1 MHPLTPDLSNLPTE
15 ELNTKYNELV
25 KRMLQA
31 QRMGNGS
38 LVNQVGMLLE
48 DYRVELSKRQQKILD
63 DANKNANF
71 KNIIDIN

>member
-1 MHPLTPDLSNLPTE
+1 MHPLTPDLSGIPTE

-38 LVNQVGMLLE
+38 LINQVGMLLE

>member
-15 ELNTKYNELV
+15 ELSTKYNELV

-38 LVNQVGMLLE
+38 LINQVGMILD

>member
-15 ELNTKYNELV
+15 ELSTKYNELV

-38 LVNQVGMLLE
+38 LINQVGMILD
-48 DYRVELSKRQQKILD
+48 DYRVELSKRQQKLLD

>member
-1 MHPLTPDLSNLPTE
+1 MHPLITDLSNLPTE

-31 QRMGNGS
+31 RQMGNGS
-38 LVNQVGMLLE
+38 LINQVGMLLE

-71 KNIIDIN
+71 KNIIDIS

>member
-1 MHPLTPDLSNLPTE
+1 LIQDLSNLPTE

-31 QRMGNGS
+31 QQMGNGS
-38 LVNQVGMLLE
+38 LINQVGMLLE

-71 KNIIDIN
+71 KNIIDIS

>member
-15 ELNTKYNELV
+15 ELSTKYNELV

-38 LVNQVGMLLE
+38 LINQVGMILD
-48 DYRVELSKRQQKILD
+48 DYRVELSKRQQKLLD
-63 DANKNANF
+63 DANKNASF

>member
-15 ELNTKYNELV
+15 ELNNKYNELV

-48 DYRVELSKRQQKILD
+48 DYRVELNKRQQKILD